1 MPIRYSLFWRRAS
14 LKSGRGTRI
23 ADLGQAMAFRETPIR
38 PGLTQNLRLLDVLVD
53 MGDRCSAALQI
64 TESIREVRLTPQ
76 V

>member
-1 MPIRYSLFWRRAS
+1 
-14 LKSGRGTRI
+14 
-23 ADLGQAMAFRETPIR
+23 
-38 PGLTQNLRLLDVLVD
+38 LDVLVD